1 YVAITDAKSTIED
14 KDKSKKEKQSALAD
28 IKEKVKSLNI
38 KDNKEGKDVKS
49 KLEAVDKASS
59 MNAKA
64 DKLSQLTKS
73 LIAYEDAVS
82 TKDISGEIKT
92 LKQQVAA
99 KDDPIKKAIKSKN
112 ESELQSINNS
122 LNQIWTT
129 HETAIRNYDEGK

>member
-1 YVAITDAKSTIED
+1 
-14 KDKSKKEKQSALAD
+14 
-28 IKEKVKSLNI
+28 
-38 KDNKEGKDVKS
+38 
-49 KLEAVDKASS
+49 

-99 KDDPIKKAIKSKN
+99 KMILLKS
-112 ESELQSINNS
+112 
-122 LNQIWTT
+122 NQ
-129 HETAIRNYDEGK
+129 K

>member
-1 YVAITDAKSTIED
+1 
-14 KDKSKKEKQSALAD
+14 
-28 IKEKVKSLNI
+28 
-38 KDNKEGKDVKS
+38 
-49 KLEAVDKASS
+49 

-99 KDDPIKKAIKSKN
+99 KDDPIKKQSKVKM
-112 ESELQSINNS
+112 SQSYNLLTIV
-122 LNQIWTT
+122 
-129 HETAIRNYDEGK
+129 

>member
-1 YVAITDAKSTIED
+1 M
-14 KDKSKKEKQSALAD
+14 
-28 IKEKVKSLNI
+28 
-38 KDNKEGKDVKS
+38 
-49 KLEAVDKASS
+49 DKASS

-92 LKQQVAA
+92 LKQQVDA
-99 KDDPIKKAIKSKN
+99 KDDYKKAIKSKN

-129 HETAIRNYDEGK
+129 HETAIRNYDEGKYGQIEVNLMQLRVAIQKNH